1 MKDFERFINFS
12 DAVIAIAVT
21 LLVLPLVERA
31 TSSNISS
38 YREVM
43 SSFANPLFIFLLSFV
58 VICRYWEVHHDLFS
72 NLRGFNVR
80 LFWLNA
86 AWLISIAFI
95 PFTFQLLGNSA
106 ESVFITGVYIGS
118 LLITGY
124 IGVAIQWEIARS
136 PYLQK
141 SSVVKSVNSAYG
153 LASAIAMTLALV
165 ISIAFHQVGLWALLL
180 LIPASYISR
189 ILRDRSLLNFMHRL
203 R

>member
-1 MKDFERFINFS
+1 MKNYERFINFS

-21 LLVLPLVERA
+21 LLVLPLVEHA

-38 YREVM
+38 YRGFM
-43 SSFANPLFIFLLSFV
+43 SSFGNPLFIFLLSFV

-72 NLRGFNVR
+72 SLDSFSTR

-86 AWLISIAFI
+86 AWLVSIVLI
-95 PFTFQLLGNSA
+95 PFTSELLGNNA

-118 LLITGY
+118 LLITSY
-124 IGVAIQWEIARS
+124 IGVAIQWEIVHS

-141 SSVVKSVNSAYG
+141 PSAAKSLNNTYG

-165 ISIAFHQVGLWALLL
+165 ISIVFHEIGLWALLL
-180 LIPASYISR
+180 LVPASYISKTLQDKR
-189 ILRDRSLLNFMHRL
+189 LPDFIQRL